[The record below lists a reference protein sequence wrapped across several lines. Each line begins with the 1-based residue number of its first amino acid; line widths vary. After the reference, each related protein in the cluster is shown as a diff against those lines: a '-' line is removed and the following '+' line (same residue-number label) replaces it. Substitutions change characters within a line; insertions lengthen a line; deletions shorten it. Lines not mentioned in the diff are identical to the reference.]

1 MDTLLQ
7 DVRLALRRLAK
18 SPGFTTVALLTLAL
32 GVGANAAIFSV
43 VDAVVFR
50 PLPFP
55 QPERLSFITREGDV
69 SILDGKDWRAQS
81 QAFEE
86 IALLLR
92 SWAFDLT
99 GAGDPQRLNGAVVE
113 PEYFKVLRMQ
123 PLLGRALTADDNK
136 PGAMPAAVLSEP
148 SWRRLFAADPSVVG
162 RQITLSDV
170 KTTVVGVMPTDFDFL
185 HDGVDLW
192 APPATVVPFFL
203 EERGT
208 NNFDAIGR
216 LREGRTIPGAQSEM
230 LVISRRLE
238 QAYPR
243 TNRNKIVQPLA
254 MLDFMVGGV
263 RRAMLVLLAA
273 VALVMLIACVNL
285 ASLLLARSA
294 ARQDEMAVRL
304 AIGAGRGRV
313 LRQWLTEGVVLALL
327 GGGVG
332 VAGAYLARDLIV
344 AVAPASLPRVSEAA
358 VDARVLGVGLLLSL
372 FSGIAMSLLPALQ
385 TLRSD
390 IASHLK
396 GVGKGATGGGRQR
409 WLAGLITTEVALAFL
424 LLVGAG
430 LLLKTYARLQ
440 SVALGF
446 ETSHVLFSELV
457 LPESR
462 YAKRAAQSQ
471 AFSGI
476 VDRLSEIPG
485 VLSAAYVTTP
495 PLNPRGGIGGRFLI
509 DGRVFEQ
516 NREPGARVRFVL
528 GDYFHSI
535 GLRVIAGRG
544 FTPTDADG
552 TELVAIVNR
561 RFARE
566 QLPGSGP
573 LGRRVSFRDWNPER
587 QVRWM
592 TVVGVVE
599 DVKGTVLREG
609 DSPTVYVPF
618 AQRPQDW
625 VRWGTLVVRSKADP
639 MSVLPDVRRAVWAV
653 DPTLPLANVQPAE
666 QLLRHASAQERF
678 NAFALAMFSV
688 VALGLALQG
697 LYGILAFMVEQ
708 RRREI
713 GVRMALGAGSADV
726 LRLIVGRGLALV
738 ALGLALGAGL
748 ALASRRV
755 VEGLLFEVASSDV
768 PTYALTATAL
778 VAAAVLA
785 CALPARRAARVDP
798 LVALRID

>member
-55 QPERLSFITREGDV
+55 EPERLSFITREGDV

-86 IALLLR
+86 IALFLR
-92 SWAFDLT
+92 NWAFDLT
-99 GAGDPQRLNGAVVE
+99 GAGEPQRLNGSVVE

-123 PLLGRALTADDNK
+123 PLLGRVLTADDNE
-136 PGAMPAAVLSEP
+136 PGAPAAAVLSEP

-170 KTTVVGVMPTDFDFL
+170 KTTVVGVMPAGFDFL

-192 APPATVVPFFL
+192 APPASTVPMFL
-203 EERGT
+203 NERGT

-216 LREGRTIPGAQSEM
+216 LREGRTLEGAQSEM

-254 MLDFMVGGV
+254 MLDFMIGGV
-263 RRAMLVLLAA
+263 RRAMLLLLSA

-304 AIGAGRGRV
+304 AIGAGRGRL

-344 AVAPASLPRVSEAA
+344 AAAPASLPRVSEAA
-358 VDARVLGVGLLLSL
+358 VDVRVLGVGLLLSL
-372 FSGIAMSLLPALQ
+372 LSGVAMSLLPAWQ

-390 IASHLK
+390 LASHLK
-396 GVGKGATGGGRQR
+396 GAGRGSTGGRQR
-409 WLAGLITTEVALAFL
+409 WLAGLVTSEVALAFL

-430 LLLKTYARLQ
+430 LLLKTYARMQ

-446 ETSHVLFSELV
+446 EPSRVLLAELG
-457 LPESR
+457 LPAAR
-462 YAKRAAQSQ
+462 YKKPDQTRA
-471 AFSGI
+471 FTGI
-476 VDRLSEIPG
+476 VARLSEIPG
-485 VLSAAYVTTP
+485 VESAGYVTTP
-495 PLNPRGGIGGRFLI
+495 PLNPRGGLGGRFLI
-509 DGRVFEQ
+509 DGRVFEP
-516 NREPGARVRFVL
+516 NREPGARVRFVH
-528 GDYFHSI
+528 GDYF
-535 GLRVIAGRG
+535 R
-544 FTPTDADG
+544 T
-552 TELVAIVNR
+552 
-561 RFARE
+561 
-566 QLPGSGP
+566 
-573 LGRRVSFRDWNPER
+573 
-587 QVRWM
+587 
-592 TVVGVVE
+592 
-599 DVKGTVLREG
+599 
-609 DSPTVYVPF
+609 
-618 AQRPQDW
+618 
-625 VRWGTLVVRSKADP
+625 
-639 MSVLPDVRRAVWAV
+639 
-653 DPTLPLANVQPAE
+653 
-666 QLLRHASAQERF
+666 
-678 NAFALAMFSV
+678 
-688 VALGLALQG
+688 LGLTAPSSSRSS
-697 LYGILAFMVEQ
+697 IAAS
-708 RRREI
+708 RASSSAATRS
-713 GVRMALGAGSADV
+713 GSAC
-726 LRLIVGRGLALV
+726 RSAIGTR
-738 ALGLALGAGL
+738 
-748 ALASRRV
+748 
-755 VEGLLFEVASSDV
+755 
-768 PTYALTATAL
+768 T
-778 VAAAVLA
+778 
-785 CALPARRAARVDP
+785 ARRAG
-798 LVALRID
+798 